1 MGEIFSGIGEI
12 IAAFAGGS
20 SWEISQALDLPA
32 AWILGLVILV
42 VGGFLIMGLYRVS
55 PFLEKHLEGYVMV
68 VSYLSIGGI
77 IFFGVIQRFVPG
89 MLGMDFS
96 NTPVWLRPWP
106 WTTTLPP
113 FLFLVMTWVGCSYNV
128 KLRTHLAFS
137 EFRTNM
143 PRAGQMFMLTVD
155 AVLWIGFS
163 WVVIVTGS
171 RVVANA
177 ADNFQIVPGTDNLM
191 QWWFILTVPVA
202 FIFLVARVLE
212 NWFEDLRNYRSGDAI
227 IKQAVIGGDA

>member
-1 MGEIFSGIGEI
+1 MGDLFSGIGEI
-12 IAAFAGGS
+12 LAAFAAND
-20 SWEISQALDLPA
+20 SWLISEALEHEA
-32 AWILGLVILV
+32 AWVVGLAILM
-42 VGGFLIMGLYRVS
+42 VGGFLIMGLYRLS
-55 PFLEKHLEGYVMV
+55 PFVERHLEGYVMV
-68 VSYLSIGGI
+68 ISYLTIGGI

-96 NTPVWLRPWP
+96 NTPNWLRPWP

-137 EFRTNM
+137 EFRTNL
-143 PRAGQMFMLTVD
+143 PRIGQIVMLTVD
-155 AVLWIGFS
+155 ALLWIGFS

-177 ADNFQIVPGTDNLM
+177 ANNFQIVPGTNDLM
-191 QWWFILTVPVA
+191 QWWFILAVPIS

-212 NWFEDLRNYRSGDAI
+212 NWFEDLRNYRSGEEI
-227 IKQAVIGGDA
+227 ISQAVIGGDT

>member
-1 MGEIFSGIGEI
+1 MGELFSGIGEI
-12 IAAFAGGS
+12 IAAFASGS
-20 SWEISQALDLPA
+20 SWEISQALNLSA
-32 AWILGLVILV
+32 AWMVGLVILLA
-42 VGGFLIMGLYRVS
+42 GGFLIMGLYRLS
-55 PFLEKHLEGYVMV
+55 PFIERHLEGYVMV
-68 VSYLSIGGI
+68 ISYLTIGGI

-89 MLGMDFS
+89 MLGLDFS
-96 NTPVWLRPWP
+96 TTPDWLKPWP

-143 PRAGQMFMLTVD
+143 PRIGQMFMLTVD
-155 AVLWIGFS
+155 AILWIGFS

-177 ADNFQIVPGTDNLM
+177 ADNFQIVPGTNDLM
-191 QWWFILTVPVA
+191 QWWFILAVPVS

-212 NWFEDLRNYRSGDAI
+212 NWFEDLRRFRSGDTI